1 MDEKKTLKKAY
12 KKAKRKTVTL
22 WKTLT
27 IIVMVLAIIL
37 SAASVGLGMFDNT
50 IVAMMG
56 GSFWELENEDANAQ
70 YYTMDL
76 VPLQKRPLT
85 VWNCASR

>member
-12 KKAKRKTVTL
+12 KQAKRKTVTL

-27 IIVMVLAIIL
+27 IILMIVSIIA
-37 SAASVGLGMFDNT
+37 SGASVALGMFDNT
-50 IVAMMG
+50 IVAMTG

-70 YYTMDL
+70 YYTMDFDSIAE
-76 VPLQKRPLT
+76 KT
-85 VWNCASR
+85 A